1 MGSRVELFEQI
12 RRDREFAGMSTH
24 ALAGRYGVHRRTV
37 RQALESPVPPA
48 RKRPEGRPAPRLG
61 EWRAL
66 IDSWLI
72 ADRDAP
78 RKQRHTAKRIHERL
92 RDEHGVEVSERHVRR
107 YVRERRQQLGEL
119 VDEVFVPLCSEPAAE
134 AEVDWGEATAVIAGV
149 PTKVYL
155 FLMRS
160 CFSGACF
167 VQAHVREN
175 QQAFLEGHVGALEF
189 FGGVFGLV
197 RYDNLGSAV
206 AKVMKGRRR
215 VETDRFVALRSHYLY
230 ESSFTRTGKE
240 GAHEKGGVEGDVG
253 RFRRAY
259 LVPVPCQAP

>member
-1 MGSRVELFEQI
+1 MELFEQI

-78 RKQRHTAKRIHERL
+78 CKQRHTAKRIHERL

-134 AEVDWGEATAVIAGV
+134 AEVDWGEASGDRRRADQGLPVLDALVLLGRLLRAGACPREPAGV
-149 PTKVYL
+149 P
-155 FLMRS
+155 
-160 CFSGACF
+160 
-167 VQAHVREN
+167 
-175 QQAFLEGHVGALEF
+175 
-189 FGGVFGLV
+189 
-197 RYDNLGSAV
+197 
-206 AKVMKGRRR
+206 
-215 VETDRFVALRSHYLY
+215 
-230 ESSFTRTGKE
+230 
-240 GAHEKGGVEGDVG
+240 
-253 RFRRAY
+253 
-259 LVPVPCQAP
+259 